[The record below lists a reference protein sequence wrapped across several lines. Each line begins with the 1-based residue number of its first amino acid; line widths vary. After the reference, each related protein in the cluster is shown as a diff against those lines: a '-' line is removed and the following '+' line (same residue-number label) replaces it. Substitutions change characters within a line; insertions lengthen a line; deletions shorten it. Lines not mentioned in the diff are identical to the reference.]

1 MDQLKKQ
8 KQIRRVSQMLG
19 RQKNNPQLKGKEEFS
34 ERVLNEMEASQ
45 LPDIQFKSMVI
56 RKLKELA
63 ENYQKIQGSYEEHTA
78 NYISMKY
85 DIETLN
91 KSQEEVKNTFSELN
105 TTVE

>member
-45 LPDIQFKSMVI
+45 LPDI
-56 RKLKELA
+56 
-63 ENYQKIQGSYEEHTA
+63 
-78 NYISMKY
+78 
-85 DIETLN
+85 
-91 KSQEEVKNTFSELN
+91 
-105 TTVE
+105 